1 MRLFSRALPAVPE
14 SIPPFVLADGA
25 TVPVILRHS
34 ARARRIA
41 VRMKASQQ
49 GIELVVPL
57 GASLARALAFLD
69 SRRGWIAAQTARLP
83 PRVPFVDGAAIPVL
97 GVAHRLT
104 ALGPRRGVPPF
115 RIEGGAIEVTGLPDH
130 LARRTEAGLRDRARL
145 LLADKTAA
153 MAERLGRRHG
163 RVTVGDA
170 ASRWGSCSAAG
181 NIKYSWRL
189 FLAPERVLDY
199 VVAHE
204 TAHLA
209 ELNHSRRFWQ
219 VVESLHGP
227 YEAERFWLKRN
238 GAALLRY
245 G

>member
-1 MRLFSRALPAVPE
+1 M
-14 SIPPFVLADGA
+14 
-25 TVPVILRHS
+25 
-34 ARARRIA
+34 
-41 VRMKASQQ
+41 
-49 GIELVVPL
+49 
-57 GASLARALAFLD
+57 
-69 SRRGWIAAQTARLP
+69 
-83 PRVPFVDGAAIPVL
+83 
-97 GVAHRLT
+97 
-104 ALGPRRGVPPF
+104 PPF
-115 RIEGGAIEVTGLPDH
+115 RIQDGAIEVTGLPDH

-209 ELNHSRRFWQ
+209 ELNHSRRFWR
-219 VVESLHGP
+219 VVERICPDWERAKAWLNTQGTALHRYG
-227 YEAERFWLKRN
+227 EDDERFS
-238 GAALLRY
+238 
-245 G
+245 